1 MKALTAAEMREVDR
15 LTTARFGVPSQQLME
30 AAGASIAAAAYRFSA
45 KANRAQRGVYVLCG
59 KGNNGGDGLVAARH
73 LLEKGI
79 RHIKVLLFAEASE
92 LRGDASDNY
101 VRWRNEGGNTA
112 VVADETAWRAIWPEV
127 ASAGVL
133 VDALLGTGL
142 SGPARGL
149 MATAIDDLNRLSRNA
164 KAALPSLILAVDT
177 PSGLPSDGSA
187 ADGPVLR
194 AHLTVTFTAAKVGQ
208 LVSPDAAC
216 CGQLVVRQIGS
227 PPSLVEEIG
236 QENLRV
242 NGPDEFASLPLVRA
256 ADSHKGTFGHA
267 LLLAGSLGKS
277 GAAILCGLGCLRS
290 GAGLTTLATPDAVLQ
305 AVASGPPE
313 YMTEPLAS
321 TATGTIARRNLH
333 DGTLARI
340 GQGKSV
346 MAIGPGVGTE
356 PETEEF
362 IRGAVRDTPLPIIL
376 DADGLNAFAG
386 KADLLRQRKSPFL
399 ALTPH
404 PGEMARLLGT
414 SSAAVQDTRARLA
427 QQAAKDWNAHVILKG
442 FHTIL
447 AAPDGQVWIN
457 TTGNAGLAKGG
468 TGDVLTGVLAAVT
481 AQFGTSDWQRVL
493 ALGVYLHGSAASA
506 APYRP
511 EDAGLLAGDVARHI
525 PRARARL
532 LEEIRSGG

>member
-447 AAPDGQVWIN
+447 AAPDGKVWIN

-481 AQFGTSDWQRVL
+481 AQFGTSDWLRVL
-493 ALGVYLHGSAASA
+493 ALGVYLHGSAASV